1 LTRKSI
7 FTGIAL
13 ASLAA
18 LVWSGNFVIA
28 RSIHSEI
35 SPVQLSF
42 FRWLTATIV
51 VLPFAFRNVLVEWKT
66 IRRNGLYF
74 FWVALF
80 GISLFNTFIYV
91 AGHFTTAINLALIGT
106 TSSPIMSVMLARIFL
121 KERIGWL
128 KIAGILVCIAGIL
141 ILLSKGSIE
150 HAREMTVSKGDAWVL
165 VAAFCFAVYNI
176 LARKKPS
183 SVSPVSFLFTIFLLG
198 TLILLPVFVWQQ
210 AGAPL
215 VISKQLVWAVTYL
228 GIGASAFCY
237 FVWNRSIAILGAGR
251 TALFGNLIP
260 IFSTM
265 EAIIWLKE
273 QFQWFH
279 LAGMCLVFAGL
290 LLSNLRLLL
299 PVKAVI

>member
-1 LTRKSI
+1 MTRKNI
-7 FTGIAL
+7 LTGIAL

-28 RSIHSEI
+28 RSIHADI

-51 VLPFAFRNVLVEWKT
+51 VLPFAFRAVTAEWKI
-66 IRRNGLYF
+66 IRSNGLYF

-80 GISLFNTFIYV
+80 GISLFNTLIYV
-91 AGHFTTAINLALIGT
+91 AGHFTSAINLALIGT

-128 KIAGILVCIAGIL
+128 KIAGMVVCIAGIL
-141 ILLSKGSIE
+141 ILLTKGNIR
-150 HAREMTVSKGDAWVL
+150 HDAEMEISKGDAWVL
-165 VAAFCFAVYNI
+165 GAAFCFAVYNI

-183 SVSPVSFLFTIFLLG
+183 SVSPVSFLFTIFFLG
-198 TLILLPVFVWQQ
+198 TLILLPVFLWQQ
-210 AGAPL
+210 GGAPF
-215 VISKQLVWAVTYL
+215 VISKQLVLAVLYL

-237 FVWNRSIAILGAGR
+237 LIWNRSIAILGAGR

-279 LAGMCLVFAGL
+279 LAGMCLVFGGL
-290 LLSNLRLLL
+290 LLSNLRLLF
-299 PVKAVI
+299 PVRTVV